1 MISSQENINQNNFDN
16 KNKDKNNNLPKKFKQ
31 FSYLSYEINKLLNLN
46 TKKEN
51 GIYFTPSNIIQICL
65 NEILEY
71 SRNNNL
77 IIKNILEPCCGSCEF
92 ICAVDNFFNNTNII
106 GIENN
111 DIIYNKIKDLKLN
124 NNKLSLIN
132 KNFFDSNLEKFD
144 LVIGNP
150 PFYIISKN
158 NISNKYHKFFDGRPN
173 IFLLFIIDS
182 LKKLNDNGLLC
193 FVLPVN
199 FLNCIYYD
207 KLRNFINCNY
217 YIINIINCETSNFI
231 DTQQETIIL
240 ILQKTKY
247 KFKNEKFSLPIN
259 NYCIFNDQNNI
270 NFMKKLLNNS
280 KSLYS
285 LGFDV
290 KVGNIVWNE
299 KKNLLTDDSSKTIL
313 IYNANIKNNKFEI
326 QEFKNINKKNYINI
340 KGKKDTVLLLNRG
353 YGKGNY
359 IFNYYIADLDQE
371 YLIEN
376 HLIYI
381 FHKKITDKNKLIEYF
396 NIIIKSFQDERT
408 KNFISIYFGNNAINT
423 NELKHI
429 LPIYNFNL

>member
-16 KNKDKNNNLPKKFKQ
+16 KNKDNNLPKKFKQ

-51 GIYFTPSNIIQICL
+51 GIYFTPSNIIQICF

-71 SRNNNL
+71 SKNNNL

-111 DIIYNKIKDLKLN
+111 DLIYNKIKDLKLN

-132 KNFFDSNLEKFD
+132 KNFFDCSLEKFD
-144 LVIGNP
+144 LIIGNP
-150 PFYIISKN
+150 PFYVISKN

-217 YIINIINCETSNFI
+217 CIINIINCETSNFI

-240 ILQKTKY
+240 ILQKTKN
-247 KFKNEKFSLPIN
+247 KFKNDKFLLPIN

-270 NFMKKLLNNS
+270 NLLKNLLTDS

-299 KKNLLTDDSSKTIL
+299 KKSLLTEDSSKTLL
-313 IYNANIKNNKFEI
+313 IYNSNIKNNEFNI
-326 QEFKNINKKNYINI
+326 QEFKNKDKKNYINL
-340 KGKKDTVLLLNRG
+340 KGKTEVVLLLNRG
-353 YGKGNY
+353 YGMGEYN
-359 IFNYYIADLDQE
+359 FNYFIVNIDKE

-381 FHKKITDKNKLIEYF
+381 YHKTENNKEFLNNYF
-396 NIIIKSFQDERT
+396 KKIIKSFQDERT
-408 KNFISIYFGNNAINT
+408 KKFISKYFGNNAINT

-429 LPIYNFNL
+429 LPIYIS